1 MAKAAGLQRRVYL
14 FGHSW
19 VVAVPK
25 RVRDHLRMRSG
36 GYVYWHL
43 TGPRE
48 ALLTRT
54 EQRIGGKPPGLDL
67 ADELRAAHREV
78 DRLKRKLAE
87 RPQRVF
93 NQGTSA
99 GYSAAAR
106 IGFAFD
112 ATLRDLRAE
121 VRALHDEV
129 ARLTGRPVARR
140 PPRRPRRARGVE
152 VVRLPDAIPSPS
164 PAPSSEV
171 SGGDAASG
179 GDTPQAAHE

>member
-1 MAKAAGLQRRVYL
+1 MAKPVGLQRRVYL

-25 RVRDHLRMRSG
+25 RVRDHLRLKTG
-36 GYVYWHL
+36 GAVYWHL

-48 ALLTRT
+48 ALLTRG

-67 ADELRAAHREV
+67 ADELKTAHREI
-78 DRLKRKLAE
+78 DRLRRKVAE

-106 IGFAFD
+106 AGFAFD
-112 ATLRDLRAE
+112 ATLRELRSD
-121 VRALHDEV
+121 VRALRDEV
-129 ARLTGRPVARR
+129 ARLSGRPVARR
-140 PPRRPRRARGVE
+140 PRRGPRRSRPVE
-152 VVRLPDAIPSPS
+152 TVAGPDDYPSPS
-164 PAPSSEV
+164 PSPSSEV

-179 GDTPQAAHE
+179 GETPQAAHE